1 MTAPLLVLQ
10 SFRRPRATTNPY
22 LVQLV
27 SSLPPAVSTCFFS
40 WQQALIG
47 RYAVLHV
54 HWPEHLLRAGGR
66 LRRSVRR
73 VLFAVLLARLSL
85 SRTVVVRTVHNV
97 APHEKLT
104 RVDALLLAAL
114 EARTDWWVRLNA
126 STVTP
131 CPQRTSTVLHGHYR
145 DVLPA
150 RAGSPAVPGR
160 LLFFGLIRPYKGVE
174 TLVEAFHQIQ
184 ESQLSLHAV
193 GRVEPHPDAAELLSC
208 LATASERDE
217 RVVLRLNHVPDDEL
231 AMEIEESTLVVL
243 PYRAMHNSGAC
254 LLALSLGRPVLLP
267 QGPVTEALADEV
279 GAEWVLLFDGILTA
293 EVLGSALLS
302 ASSPRDAAPDLRA
315 RNWAPAGQA
324 HHKAYVTACAERTA
338 RRPWRH

>member
-27 SSLPPAVSTCFFS
+27 NSLPPEVSTCFFS

-73 VLFAVLLARLSL
+73 VLFAALLARLSL
-85 SRTVVVRTVHNV
+85 SRTVVVRTVHNL

-104 RVDALLLAAL
+104 RVDTWLLAAL

-131 CPQRTSTVLHGHYR
+131 CPQRTSTVLHGHYK

-150 RAGSPAVPGR
+150 RPESHPVPGR

-174 TLVEAFHQIQ
+174 TLVEAFHQIHDP
-184 ESQLSLHAV
+184 QLSLHAV
-193 GRVEPHPDAAELLSC
+193 GRVEPHPDAAQLLRR
-208 LATASERDE
+208 LAVASERDE
-217 RVVLRLNHVPDDEL
+217 RVVLRLSHIPDDEL
-231 AMEIEESTLVVL
+231 AAEIEQAALVVL

-279 GAEWVLLFDGILTA
+279 GAGWVLLFDGVLTA
-293 EVLGSALLS
+293 EVLRSALVS
-302 ASSPRDAAPDLRA
+302 ASAPRADGPDLRA
-315 RNWAPAGQA
+315 RDWAPAGEA
-324 HHKAYVTACAERTA
+324 HRHAYITACNQRTA